1 MGTVHDATFSSSVLL
16 VMMFFIS
23 FLFSS
28 HSTHSLCA
36 AVNFFESLYR
46 LRALSLFLS
55 GSASR
60 GRAARAD
67 STVDARARA
76 HSLSPR
82 TLPPFGYW
90 ARAMHCLRSSW
101 RRFDRVRA
109 SPPSSSDA
117 RRGRRGRCYCSRRR
131 IQLRNLFVCVSYSRR
146 HLPSL
151 AAQVHAAPAG
161 GHVSACDAHA
171 QGRVAH
177 ARRVGNNA
185 CAYAR
190 RVASRCA
197 IMARASSRCSCQ
209 TPCGR
214 QGRPR
219 AARARTARG
228 TATHVVALDASRARG
243 LFQGRTFLF
252 VCVLRCAPQ
261 SHTLRLRCVILC
273 AQDGGNK
280 YSVPWTSVDM
290 TIGEF
295 KQAASIV
302 LGAQCALFLFMFS
315 LRNLSLPPES
325 LFSPNLDSMFPCFF
339 SLASLLGA
347 RT

>member
-1 MGTVHDATFSSSVLL
+1 MFSTTGARIVAVPEWVLRPVL
-16 VMMFFIS
+16 IWF
-23 FLFSS
+23 
-28 HSTHSLCA
+28 
-36 AVNFFESLYR
+36 
-46 LRALSLFLS
+46 
-55 GSASR
+55 
-60 GRAARAD
+60 
-67 STVDARARA
+67 VDAI
-76 HSLSPR
+76 
-82 TLPPFGYW
+82 
-90 ARAMHCLRSSW
+90 
-101 RRFDRVRA
+101 
-109 SPPSSSDA
+109 PSA
-117 RRGRRGRCYCSRRR
+117 GIFHTC

-146 HLPSL
+146 HSPSL
-151 AAQVHAAPAG
+151 AAQAHAAPAG

-243 LFQGRTFLF
+243 LFQERTFLI

-261 SHTLRLRCVILC
+261 FHTLTLRCVILC

-302 LGAQCALFLFMFS
+302 LGAQCAFFLFMFS
-315 LRNLSLPPES
+315 LRNLSLHPRIS
-325 LFSPNLDSMFPCFF
+325 FF
-339 SLASLLGA
+339 SQPRLNVSLLLLTCIPA
-347 RT
+347 RRAHLSFVPC